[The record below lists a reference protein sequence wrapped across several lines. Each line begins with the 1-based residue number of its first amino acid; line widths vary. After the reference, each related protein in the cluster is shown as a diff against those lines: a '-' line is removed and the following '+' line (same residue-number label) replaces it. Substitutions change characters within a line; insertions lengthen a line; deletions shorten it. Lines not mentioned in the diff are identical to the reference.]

1 MRVIVIALLGC
12 LTGSVM
18 ASEEALE
25 RFNRIT
31 ADPQLRE
38 QAYASG
44 AERVR
49 FCSYCHGETGNSKR
63 AYIPNLAQQ
72 SPIYLFN
79 AFEKFANGQRSDFV
93 MSKLAKT
100 LTLEERVDIAV
111 YFSQQQVKAP
121 KEPVDPALL
130 QQGQAMFSRICVA
143 CHGAQG
149 EGQESMP
156 RLAGQPAEY
165 VRKALT
171 RFRDKDPSRAG
182 SVMMT
187 IAEKFTDQEI
197 NALASFLQQLEP

>member
-63 AYIPNLAQQ
+63 AYIPNLAQ
-72 SPIYLFN
+72 
-79 AFEKFANGQRSDFV
+79 
-93 MSKLAKT
+93 
-100 LTLEERVDIAV
+100 
-111 YFSQQQVKAP
+111 
-121 KEPVDPALL
+121 
-130 QQGQAMFSRICVA
+130 
-143 CHGAQG
+143 
-149 EGQESMP
+149 
-156 RLAGQPAEY
+156 
-165 VRKALT
+165 
-171 RFRDKDPSRAG
+171 
-182 SVMMT
+182 
-187 IAEKFTDQEI
+187 
-197 NALASFLQQLEP
+197 